1 MINLITANACLAALK
16 KDGIVYSK
24 SYFPQMVNDGKIP
37 HHAKPPSPKKFF
49 YYDEVKTAIEDH
61 KDPTRD
67 AQREA
72 NEKRR
77 KEEPDLMSLAGS
89 YESQADMTQE
99 EKEAL
104 RKEQEELKKL
114 MADVKS
120 AAGDTEDTE
129 QEMTDFGGMPTAQI
143 RLFKEFYM
151 GKLAKLEFEK
161 KKGEVISIEEVK
173 NQVFQAYRT
182 VRDGMLGIPTRLSSR
197 LAYETDPHTCRT
209 MMEEEINRQLS
220 SLSGVFS
227 EF

>member
-1 MINLITANACLAALK
+1 MRLTRNKFAQMMGVSHTYINKLVDKGVIVLGDDKKVDVEAAK
-16 KDGIVYSK
+16 
-24 SYFPQMVNDGKIP
+24 
-37 HHAKPPSPKKFF
+37 A
-49 YYDEVKTAIEDH
+49 AIEAH

-77 KEEPDLMSLAGS
+77 KEPDLMSIAGS
-89 YESQADMTQE
+89 YPSQADMTPE

-104 RKEQEELKKL
+104 KQEQEELKKI

-120 AAGDTEDTE
+120 AEGSTQDND
-129 QEMTDFGGMPTAQI
+129 QDITDFAGMPAAQI
-143 RLFKEFYM
+143 RLFKEYYL
-151 GKLAKLEFEK
+151 GKLAKLDFEK

-182 VRDGMLGIPTRLSSR
+182 VRDGMLGIPARLSSR

-209 MMEEEINRQLS
+209 MMEEEINRQLN
-220 SLSGVFS
+220 SLSAVFN

>member
-1 MINLITANACLAALK
+1 MVNLLTANACLAALK

-24 SYFPQMVNDGKIP
+24 SYFSQMVNDGKIP

-89 YESQADMTQE
+89 YESQADMTPE

-114 MADVKS
+114 MAEVKS
-120 AAGDTEDTE
+120 AEGNA
-129 QEMTDFGGMPTAQI
+129 QEADQDITDFAGMPAAQI
-143 RLFKEFYM
+143 RLFKEYYL
-151 GKLAKLEFEK
+151 GKLAKLDFEK
-161 KKGEVISIEEVK
+161 KKGEVIAISEVK
-173 NQVFQAYRT
+173 NQVFEAYRT
-182 VRDGMLGIPTRLSSR
+182 VRDGMLGIPARLSSR
-197 LAYETDPHTCRT
+197 LAYETDPHTCRV
-209 MMEEEINRQLS
+209 MMEEEINRQLN
-220 SLSGVFS
+220 SLSAVFN

>member
-1 MINLITANACLAALK
+1 MVNLLTANACLAALK

-24 SYFPQMVNDGKIP
+24 SYFSQMVSDGKIP
-37 HHAKPPSPKKFF
+37 THSKPPSPKKFF
-49 YYDEVKTAIEDH
+49 YYSEVKAAIEEH

-77 KEEPDLMSLAGS
+77 EEPTLISIAGS
-89 YESQADMTQE
+89 YPSQADMTDE
-99 EKEAL
+99 EKEVL
-104 RKEQEELKKL
+104 KKEQEELKKL

-120 AAGDTEDTE
+120 AEGDAEETE
-129 QEMTDFGGMPTAQI
+129 QENTDFGGMPAIQI

-161 KKGEVISIEEVK
+161 KKGEVIAIEEVK
-173 NQVFQAYRT
+173 NKVFEAYRT
-182 VRDGMLGIPTRLSSR
+182 VRDGLIGIPARLCAR
-197 LAYETDPHTCRT
+197 LAYENDPHKCRT

-220 SLSGVFS
+220 NLSGMFN
-227 EF
+227 EL